1 MSELF
6 DQIKLAIPESPKDF
20 EVTVSRSELGAMLRT
35 AMFQGAE
42 LLLEQA
48 RQRQFVLLQ
57 HSKRVPVVEFER
69 LRRFVEGQNEP
80 KP

>member
-20 EVTVSRSELGAMLRT
+20 EVTVSRSELGSMLRT

-48 RQRQFVLLQ
+48 RQRKFVLLQ

-69 LRRFVEGQNEP
+69 LRRFVEGNNEP
-80 KP
+80 KS

>member
-6 DQIKLAIPESPKDF
+6 DQIKLAVPETPKDF
-20 EVTVSRSELGAMLRT
+20 EVTLSRSEIGAMLRT
-35 AMFQGAE
+35 AMLQGAQI
-42 LLLEQA
+42 LLEQA

-69 LRRFVEGQNEP
+69 LRRFVEGNHEP